1 MGAPSKCTN
10 RRRRSH
16 AAAPDSIARTDPGSG
31 RSTLLT
37 PHGGGSEQQATIP
50 ATCAAHRGLAPL
62 LKRSLDVVGSTA
74 ALTLLLP
81 VFVGCAL
88 AVKANS
94 SGPVLFR
101 QIRVGRDGQTF
112 RCFKFR
118 TMQPGSQERQEQLR
132 SASIQ
137 DGPAFKLPDDPRITR
152 VGRVLRR
159 YSLDELPQFLNV
171 LIGDMSMVGPRPPL
185 PAEVEKYSPWQ
196 RRRISVKP
204 GLTCIWQVHG
214 RNRVSFDRWVAMDLH
229 YIDHWSLWLDIKLIL
244 LTVRVVLADARGRP
258 SGFRGIGAKA

>member
-1 MGAPSKCTN
+1 MGAPSKCTH

-16 AAAPDSIARTDPGSG
+16 AAAPGSIARTDPGSG
-31 RSTLLT
+31 RATLLT
-37 PHGGGSEQQATIP
+37 PHGGGSEQQAPIA

-88 AVKANS
+88 AVKASS
-94 SGPVLFR
+94 SGPVFFR
-101 QIRVGRDGQTF
+101 QIRVGRNGQTF

-244 LTVRVVLADARGRP
+244 LTVRVVLAGT
-258 SGFRGIGAKA
+258 GM

>member
-1 MGAPSKCTN
+1 MGARSKCTDG
-10 RRRRSH
+10 RRRSH
-16 AAAPDSIARTDPGSG
+16 AAAPGSIARTAPGSG
-31 RSTLLT
+31 RATLPT
-37 PHGGGSEQQATIP
+37 SHGGGSGQRATNP

-62 LKRSLDVVGSTA
+62 IKRSLDVVGSTA

-88 AVKANS
+88 AVKAS
-94 SGPVLFR
+94 STGPIFFR
-101 QIRVGRDGQTF
+101 QTRVGRDGRTF
-112 RCFKFR
+112 GCFKFR
-118 TMQPGSQERQEQLR
+118 TMQPGSEERQEQLR
-132 SASIQ
+132 RASIQ
-137 DGPAFKLPDDPRITR
+137 DGPAFKLRSDPRITR

-185 PAEVEKYSPWQ
+185 PAEVEQYSPWQ

-229 YIDHWSLWLDIKLIL
+229 YIDHWSLWLDLKLIL
-244 LTVRVVLADARGRP
+244 HTVRVVLAGT
-258 SGFRGIGAKA
+258 GM